1 MLAEHMFGPH
11 NGSPITIGNPEEFAM
26 AKLKLTYFDFDGGR
40 GEPARLALHIGGIAF
55 EDHRISGKDWPGFRD
70 MMPFL
75 AMPTLEVDGKV
86 VSQSNSINRYVG
98 KLAGLYPKDD
108 WQALLCDEVMDAA
121 EDISTRIAHTI
132 DLAEDAKKKAREELV
147 AGRITRYL
155 EQFQARLKAAG
166 GEYFADQRLTVAD
179 LKIFLWVRW
188 LRSGVLDHIPKDL
201 VDRVAPLLVKHSER
215 VASHPGVAEYYR
227 RRKAA

>member
-1 MLAEHMFGPH
+1 
-11 NGSPITIGNPEEFAM
+11 M

-55 EDHRISGKDWPGFRD
+55 EDHRIAGKDWPAFRD
-70 MMPFL
+70 NTPFL
-75 AMPTLEVDGKV
+75 ALPTLEVDGHV

-98 KLAGLYPKDD
+98 KLTGLYPKDD
-108 WQALLCDEVMDAA
+108 WQAFLCDEVMDAA
-121 EDISTRIAHTI
+121 EDISTRIAQTI
-132 DLAEDAKKKAREELV
+132 DLPEDAKKKAREKL
-147 AGRITRYL
+147 ATGHITRYL
-155 EQFQARLKAAG
+155 EQLQARLKAAG

-179 LKIFLWVRW
+179 LKVFMLIRW

-201 VDRVAPLLVKHSER
+201 VDRVAPQLVKHYER
-215 VASHPGVAEYYR
+215 VANHPKVAEYYQ

>member
-1 MLAEHMFGPH
+1 
-11 NGSPITIGNPEEFAM
+11 M

-55 EDHRISGKDWPGFRD
+55 EDNRIAGKDWPALRGKT
-70 MMPFL
+70 PFL
-75 AMPTLEVDGKV
+75 AMPTLEADGKL
-86 VSQSNSINRYVG
+86 VSQSNSINRYIG
-98 KLAGLYPKDD
+98 KLTGLYPKDD

-121 EDISTRIAHTI
+121 EDISTRIGQTI
-132 DLAEDAKKKAREELV
+132 DLPADAKKRAREEL
-147 AGRITRYL
+147 AGGLITHYL
-155 EQFQARLKAAG
+155 EQLQTKLKAAG

-179 LKIFLWVRW
+179 LKVFMWTRW

-201 VDRVAPLLVKHSER
+201 VDRVAPLLVEHCDR
-215 VASHPGVAEYYR
+215 VASHPKIAEYYK

>member
-1 MLAEHMFGPH
+1 
-11 NGSPITIGNPEEFAM
+11 M

-55 EDHRISGKDWPGFRD
+55 EDHRIAGKVWLAFRD
-70 MMPFL
+70 RTPFL
-75 AMPTLEVDGKV
+75 AMPTLEVDGQV

-98 KLAGLYPKDD
+98 KLTGLYPKDD
-108 WQALLCDEVMDAA
+108 WQAFLCDEVMDAA
-121 EDISTRIAHTI
+121 EDISTRIAQTI
-132 DLAEDAKKKAREELV
+132 DLPEDAKKKAREKLA
-147 AGRITRYL
+147 AGHITRYL

-179 LKIFLWVRW
+179 LKVFMLIRW
-188 LRSGVLDHIPKDL
+188 LRSGVLDYIPKDL
-201 VDRVAPLLVKHSER
+201 VDTVAPQLVKHFER
-215 VASHPGVAEYYR
+215 AARHPKVAEYYQ

>member
-1 MLAEHMFGPH
+1 
-11 NGSPITIGNPEEFAM
+11 M

-55 EDHRISGKDWPGFRD
+55 EDQRIAGKDWPVFRD
-70 MMPFL
+70 QTPFL

-98 KLAGLYPKDD
+98 KLTGLYPKDD

-121 EDISTRIAHTI
+121 EDISARIGQTI
-132 DLAEDAKKKAREELV
+132 DLPADAKKKAREELA
-147 AGRITRYL
+147 AGHIARYL

-166 GEYFADQRLTVAD
+166 GEHFADRRLTVAD
-179 LKIFLWVRW
+179 LKVFMLIRW

-201 VDRVAPLLVKHSER
+201 VDRVSPMLVGHFER
-215 VASHPGVAEYYR
+215 MASQPKIVDYYK